1 MAGPKRAADED
12 AEDLYL
18 PASRGE
24 EPEPIRSGAAT
35 EGPHGPAASGGEQP
49 PLITMTRDYHR
60 TPGSWLKSVIA
71 VLVSLAVIGGGG
83 FLIYHKVT
91 EYQGADYTGAGQSDV
106 TVTVKSGESVS
117 QMGDLL
123 VAEDVVASRNAF
135 MRAAKKE
142 KRTNNIQAGTYKMKT
157 RMPAADVV
165 AVLVDPSNIVNNRFT
180 VPEGLRNTHVLEQVS
195 SATGIALGQLT
206 AASKDPS
213 LPVPSYAQ
221 GSSEGFLF
229 PDTYTFEPDFTAS
242 QVLTRMVDRFN
253 QVAADENL
261 EKRAAAAGR
270 SPHDVLVVA
279 SIIERETSDHKYA
292 PLVAEVIYNR
302 LAQGMRLQSDA
313 TVAYANNLEGK
324 VTTTD
329 EERGL
334 NSPYNTYMV
343 DGLPPTPISNPGKA
357 AIDAA
362 LALAPASGDYL
373 YFVTV
378 NLDTGETK
386 FASDSAGHDQNVKEF
401 QTWCQANS
409 DHCK

>member
-123 VAEDVVASRNAF
+123 VAEDVVASRSAF
-135 MRAAKKE
+135 MRAAKKD

-362 LALAPASGDYL
+362 LAPASGDYL

>member
-302 LAQGMRLQSDA
+302 LAQGMRLQSGA

-362 LALAPASGDYL
+362 LAPASGDYL

>member
-362 LALAPASGDYL
+362 LAPASGDYL

-386 FASDSAGHDQNVKEF
+386 FVSDSAGHDQNVKEF

>member
-91 EYQGADYTGAGQSDV
+91 EYQGADYTGPGQSDV

-221 GSSEGFLF
+221 GNSEGFLF

-362 LALAPASGDYL
+362 LAPASGDYL

>member
-12 AEDLYL
+12 AKDLYL

-343 DGLPPTPISNPGKA
+343 DGLPPTPISNPGKD
-357 AIDAA
+357 AIDA
-362 LALAPASGDYL
+362 ALAPASGDYL

>member
-313 TVAYANNLEGK
+313 MVAYANNLEGK

-362 LALAPASGDYL
+362 LAPASGDYL

>member
-1 MAGPKRAADED
+1 VAGPKRAADED

>member
-329 EERGL
+329 EDRGL

-357 AIDAA
+357 AIDA
-362 LALAPASGDYL
+362 ALAPASGDYL

>member
-24 EPEPIRSGAAT
+24 EPEPIRSGAAA

-362 LALAPASGDYL
+362 LAPASGDYL

>member
-35 EGPHGPAASGGEQP
+35 EGPYGPAASGGEQP

-60 TPGSWLKSVIA
+60 TSGSWLKSVIA

-362 LALAPASGDYL
+362 LAPASGDYL

>member
-1 MAGPKRAADED
+1 
-12 AEDLYL
+12 
-18 PASRGE
+18 
-24 EPEPIRSGAAT
+24 
-35 EGPHGPAASGGEQP
+35 
-49 PLITMTRDYHR
+49 
-60 TPGSWLKSVIA
+60 
-71 VLVSLAVIGGGG
+71 
-83 FLIYHKVT
+83 
-91 EYQGADYTGAGQSDV
+91 
-106 TVTVKSGESVS
+106 
-117 QMGDLL
+117 
-123 VAEDVVASRNAF
+123 
-135 MRAAKKE
+135 
-142 KRTNNIQAGTYKMKT
+142 
-157 RMPAADVV
+157 
-165 AVLVDPSNIVNNRFT
+165 
-180 VPEGLRNTHVLEQVS
+180 
-195 SATGIALGQLT
+195 LT

-362 LALAPASGDYL
+362 LAPASGDYL

>member
-12 AEDLYL
+12 AEDLYP

-357 AIDAA
+357 AIDAV
-362 LALAPASGDYL
+362 LAPASGDYL

>member
-195 SATGIALGQLT
+195 SATGIALEQLT

-362 LALAPASGDYL
+362 LAPASGDYL

>member
-362 LALAPASGDYL
+362 LAPASGDYL

-386 FASDSAGHDQNVKEF
+386 FASDSAGHDQNVQEF

-409 DHCK
+409 DHCT

>member
-362 LALAPASGDYL
+362 LAPASGDYL